1 MINLNRSKE
10 NKWIMQKNIS
20 SSDLLEAFVSGMQ
33 NQNNIIDSEY
43 LKMLIVD
50 NLRFHNF

>member
-1 MINLNRSKE
+1 MINLNRTKE

-20 SSDLLEAFVSGMQ
+20 SSELLEAFVCGMQ

-43 LKMLIVD
+43 LVNYLKI
-50 NLRFHNF
+50 RHYI